1 MHKIAIKVINSPEVT
16 YKYIALH
23 LQRFIL
29 EGDYRISS
37 ICEQLLGQELIE
49 LDISIEENMPEF
61 TSVIEEFF
69 ENKVEY
75 QLYKKVDT
83 IWEESE
89 LDEFNLDRT
98 PFWLTLIIGITLL
111 SYFIIGLIQTSAI
124 YNIYNSKYEI
134 YGLFS
139 AIGAVVT
146 AYIPLLGSMVAYNS
160 AIELWNWHWYNALF
174 IFFIYYLPLIAFIF
188 YLIWIIFVA
197 LFSDRWYRFWYSEF
211 N

>member
-1 MHKIAIKVINSPEVT
+1 MQKIAIKVINSPEVT

-188 YLIWIIFVA
+188 YFIWIIFVA

>member
-1 MHKIAIKVINSPEVT
+1 MQKIAIKVINSPEVT

>member
-1 MHKIAIKVINSPEVT
+1 MQKIAIKVINSPEVT

-139 AIGAVVT
+139 AIGAVLT